1 MDIASLSMTLS
12 QNKVMGDVGVA
23 LLSKSLD
30 MAENASVNVSE
41 MIENSAPSLSPAGV
55 GENIDISL

>member
-12 QNKVMGDVGVA
+12 HENLMSDIGVA

-30 MAENASVNVSE
+30 MTETLATDVSTMITEMPTISPDGIGNNV
-41 MIENSAPSLSPAGV
+41 
-55 GENIDISL
+55 DISI